1 MYRGKPVK
9 IALPDGGV
17 VNGTAEGVAD
27 NGALL
32 VATQS
37 GQLRLHSGD
46 VSLRIAA

>member
-1 MYRGKPVK
+1 MK

-32 VATQS
+32 LATNT
-37 GQLRLHSGD
+37 GQLRLHSGE
-46 VSLRIAA
+46 VSLRAEA